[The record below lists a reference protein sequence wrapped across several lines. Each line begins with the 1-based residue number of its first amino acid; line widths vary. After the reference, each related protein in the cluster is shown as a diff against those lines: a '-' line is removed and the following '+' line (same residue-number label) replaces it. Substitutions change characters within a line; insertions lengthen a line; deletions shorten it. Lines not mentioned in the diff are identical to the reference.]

1 MRLKN
6 RTVLYEIPQMRKSMK
21 VLVIDDNHDITEV
34 LSFYFEHENIDYEL
48 INNGKEGLKA
58 IRERNFDLILLD
70 MAMPGFSGIEVIRSL
85 KKDGIFE
92 SRNIVIFTA
101 SSDPKIREELGAS
114 GAKMIFKKP
123 CSLDDLKALIEKYR
137 RNT

>member
-1 MRLKN
+1 
-6 RTVLYEIPQMRKSMK
+6 MRKSMK

-58 IRERNFDLILLD
+58 IREHNFDLILLD
-70 MAMPGFSGIEVIRSL
+70 MAMPEFSGIEVIRSL